1 MNNIKDKD
9 KIKVFYNDTCPI
21 CKREINTYKLRSNN
35 IEFRDSSL
43 MEDKY
48 NRRMHAY
55 KDGVEYIGAEA
66 FLIVW
71 ENTKGFKWL
80 SYLFNNMSVFF
91 VCISLKLR
99 AFYDFIDCLRFVK
112 LCFFCCL
119 HPSLTLILNPRC
131 KQ

>member
-1 MNNIKDKD
+1 
-9 KIKVFYNDTCPI
+9 
-21 CKREINTYKLRSNN
+21 
-35 IEFRDSSL
+35 

-80 SYLFNNMSVFF
+80 SYLFNNR
-91 VCISLKLR
+91 ISIIIMNLIYEPLALIIYKMHLR
-99 AFYDFIDCLRFVK
+99 RIEK
-112 LCFFCCL
+112 
-119 HPSLTLILNPRC
+119 N
-131 KQ
+131 K

>member
-21 CKREINTYKLRSNN
+21 CKREINAYKLRSNN

-80 SYLFNNMSVFF
+80 SYLFNNR
-91 VCISLKLR
+91 ISIIIMNLIYEPLAFIIYKMHLR
-99 AFYDFIDCLRFVK
+99 RIEK
-112 LCFFCCL
+112 
-119 HPSLTLILNPRC
+119 N
-131 KQ
+131 K